1 MLCLIYIRPKRFSD
15 NSIHSLKI
23 YIQPQLNP
31 TMKVSTQ
38 TIGSPDPILKN
49 SMELDKSKPFKT
61 KQNFLNQRDQ
71 VKSGQERTGHG
82 RTIQDRAGED
92 RTDQVRTD
100 HIIQLNNIK

>member
-1 MLCLIYIRPKRFSD
+1 MLCLVYIRPKRFSE

-38 TIGSPDPILKN
+38 TIGSPDLILKN

-61 KQNFLNQRDQ
+61 KQNFLDQ
-71 VKSGQERTGHG
+71 TDQLKSGPDKTM
-82 RTIQDRAGED
+82 T
-92 RTDQVRTD
+92 
-100 HIIQLNNIK
+100 